1 MVKILLTKYVK
12 SGLPTLDSS
21 TTITTL
27 ARTCLELKNILM
39 NLGLQNTW
47 VNSYL
52 SNYSLKKYLYVYFN
66 LDRISLRQF
75 LAEIT

>member
-12 SGLPTLDSS
+12 SGLPTPDSS
-21 TTITTL
+21 RTITAL

>member
-12 SGLPTLDSS
+12 SGLPTLDSFR
-21 TTITTL
+21 TITAL